1 MTSLEMCICLK
12 DYFDGAARKQHMT
25 SLEDAL
31 DGEVETTIHNE
42 EVELGISSPNDDDDD
57 DEDDDDK

>member
-1 MTSLEMCICLK
+1 
-12 DYFDGAARKQHMT
+12 MT

-42 EVELGISSPNDDDDD
+42 EVELGISSPDDDDDD
-57 DEDDDDK
+57 DEDDDDE

>member
-1 MTSLEMCICLK
+1 MHLFK
-12 DYFDGAARKQHMT
+12 DYLDGAARKQHMT
-25 SLEDAL
+25 SLKDAL

-57 DEDDDDK
+57 E